1 MYLEKENDIRI
12 YYETYGDKRDE
23 PLLLIHGL
31 GLDHNMYKKQIEKY
45 QKLGFYLITPDM
57 RAHGRSSKVES
68 INISDWAEDIRDLMD
83 ELDLKTANILGV
95 SMGGIIAQKF
105 AVEYPTRVKKLI
117 LSDTFPEIVS
127 LAEKAVSIGQVLA
140 LKLFNIL
147 PNKVGASF
155 YAAAYKDYAEE
166 VANYFKEVTLQADF
180 NQLVIARRAINKVDL
195 LDELVKIDSPTLIM
209 AGDKI
214 LIEPAK
220 KMKSK
225 IEQAKLQIIEG
236 STDPSNLTKPA
247 LFDKYVLDFLNRN

>member
-1 MYLEKENDIRI
+1 LYLEKENNIKI
-12 YYETYGDKRDE
+12 YYETYGDKKDE

-31 GLDHNMYKKQIEKY
+31 GLDHNMYKKQIDKY
-45 QKLGFYLITPDM
+45 QEHGFYLITPDM
-57 RAHGRSSKVES
+57 RAHGKSSKVES
-68 INISDWAEDIRDLMD
+68 LKISDWAEDIRDLMD
-83 ELDLKTANILGV
+83 ELNLKTANLLGV

-105 AVEYPTRVKKLI
+105 AVEYPTRVNKLI
-117 LSDTFPEIVS
+117 LSDTFPEIVT

-166 VANYFKEVTLQADF
+166 VANYFKEVTLRADF
-180 NQLVIARRAINKVDL
+180 NQLVIARLAINEVGL

-214 LIEPAK
+214 LIGPAE

-225 IEQAKLQIIEG
+225 IEPAELQIIEG

-247 LFDKYVLDFLNRN
+247 VFDKYVLDFLNRN